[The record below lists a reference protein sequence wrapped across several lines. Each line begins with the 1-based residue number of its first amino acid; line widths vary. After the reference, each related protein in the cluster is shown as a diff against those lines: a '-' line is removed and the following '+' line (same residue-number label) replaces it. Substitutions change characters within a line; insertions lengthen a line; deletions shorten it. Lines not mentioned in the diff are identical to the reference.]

1 MTINKG
7 NVNHTFFPHIDRGN
21 INRMFFPMRTKKYKS
36 YTLYKNKACQIVV
49 KLKVQGFSL

>member
-7 NVNHTFFPHIDRGN
+7 NINHTFFPHIDKGN
-21 INRMFFPMRTKKYKS
+21 INRMFFPMRTKKCKS
-36 YTLYKNKACQIVV
+36 YTLYKNKACHLVV